1 MTKTEVKNFRND
13 FQSAISQLEEKYG
26 AKISLGT
33 IRFDD
38 KGLRSTMK
46 LEKGASTVRIT
57 KESLKVGDIVK
68 INHRTVNENDRFRV
82 IKIMSKNIKVVK
94 TNVPEGRIAGEIRV
108 SPSLL
113 EVA

>member
-1 MTKTEVKNFRND
+1 MSNLNEVLAFIKNANK
-13 FQSAISQLEEKYG
+13 SELKEIYNAYAIGMSV
-26 AKISLGT
+26 
-33 IRFDD
+33 
-38 KGLRSTMK
+38 
-46 LEKGASTVRIT
+46 VRHEQ
-57 KESLKVGDIVK
+57 KESFKVGDIVK
-68 INHRTVNENDRFRV
+68 INHKTVNENDRFRV

>member
-1 MTKTEVKNFRND
+1 MSNLNEVLAFIKNANK
-13 FQSAISQLEEKYG
+13 SELKEIYNAYAIGMSV
-26 AKISLGT
+26 
-33 IRFDD
+33 
-38 KGLRSTMK
+38 
-46 LEKGASTVRIT
+46 VRHEQ
-57 KESLKVGDIVK
+57 KESFKIGDIVK
-68 INHRTVNENDRFRV
+68 INHKTVNENDRFRV